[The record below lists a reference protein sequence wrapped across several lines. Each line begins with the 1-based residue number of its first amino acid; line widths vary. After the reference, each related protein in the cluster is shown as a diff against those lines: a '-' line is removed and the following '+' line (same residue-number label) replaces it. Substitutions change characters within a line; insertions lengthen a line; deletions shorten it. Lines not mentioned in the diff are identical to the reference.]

1 MLFSGLKARISAVA
15 YTTTNFFA
23 RAVFRL
29 LSRREIVGIER
40 VPSEGPVIFVANHIH
55 LIDPPFVMSFAPR
68 RVHPMAKREL
78 FETPL
83 IGWWFWVY
91 GAFPVRRFSGDLGA
105 LRVARNYLR
114 NDQVVLMFPEGTR
127 SRDGA
132 GMKPALP
139 GAAMVALLAR
149 VPVVPV
155 AVSGTD
161 TVRMPRVFFSW
172 LWGSRPSLR
181 LEFGEPLELPQ
192 EGPDGT
198 SAEEATDLMM
208 RRIASLL
215 PDRYQGVYGAETEGT
230 IVVRRQARAT
240 DGDSSENDELDEAQ

>member
-15 YTTTNFFA
+15 YAFTNVFA

-29 LSRREIVGIER
+29 LSRREIVGLER
-40 VPSEGPVIFVANHIH
+40 VPDDGPVIFVANHIH
-55 LIDPPFVMSFAPR
+55 LVDPPFVMSFAPR

-114 NDQVVLMFPEGTR
+114 NDEVVLMFPEGTR

-139 GAAMVALLAR
+139 GAAMVALLADA
-149 VPVVPV
+149 PVVPV

-161 TVRMPRVFFSW
+161 AVRIPRVFFSW

-181 LEFGEPLELPQ
+181 LEFGEPLRLPQ
-192 EGPDGT
+192 QSGPDGT
-198 SAEEATDLMM
+198 SAEEATDVM
-208 RRIASLL
+208 RRRITTL
-215 PDRYQGVYGAETEGT
+215 PPDGYQSVDLAEPGGT
-230 IVVRRQARAT
+230 NKNRRQARAS
-240 DGDSSENDELDEAQ
+240 GER